1 MQTIYSILQR
11 LLKLTIFGSLIDD
24 LKEIRRVLKPGGTRL
39 IANEVYKDAKF
50 EKRNAELANL
60 IDIQFHTPDEY
71 KAFLKQAGYQIVE
84 IYVIAEKIWI
94 TAVAKK

>member
-84 IYVIAEKIWI
+84 IYVIVEKNWI
-94 TAVAKK
+94 TAVVKK